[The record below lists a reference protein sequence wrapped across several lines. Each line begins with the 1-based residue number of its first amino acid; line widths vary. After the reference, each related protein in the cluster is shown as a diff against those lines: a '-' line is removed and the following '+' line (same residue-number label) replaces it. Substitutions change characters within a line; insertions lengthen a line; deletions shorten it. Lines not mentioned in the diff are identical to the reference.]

1 MFDFLIHHFAL
12 CCFIL
17 AGLVISLHI
26 ASRRRTARRQA
37 EAEAAARREAI
48 HREEA
53 RQRARQEREREQAA
67 AANAAARAAVERAR
81 VKAEKETEKQARAEA
96 RARKQAEKLEAARL
110 LAEYNERAL
119 NAARELRNLQQQKP
133 AEVAA
138 NPAAETAPQILQQTE
153 KQQEQPTQRRQAIS
167 LDQFA
172 AAHAVPARRG
182 IFAGE
187 TIAFTGPIPGIPR
200 REAMQLTKQAG
211 GMAYPHINTRC
222 TLLVVGDGAERNQ
235 AMEDADRWNVRKITW
250 QTWKAHIEHDAAAA

>member
-1 MFDFLIHHFAL
+1 MFDFVIHHFAL

-37 EAEAAARREAI
+37 EAEAAARREARQ
-48 HREEA
+48 REEA
-53 RQRARQEREREQAA
+53 KRRASQEREREQAA

-81 VKAEKETEKQARAEA
+81 VKAEKEAEKQARAEA

-138 NPAAETAPQILQQTE
+138 SPAAETAPQILQQTE

-172 AAHAVPARRG
+172 AAHAAPARRG

-187 TIAFTGPIPGIPR
+187 TIAFTGTIPNITR
-200 REAMQLTKQAG
+200 AEAIKQTRAAG
-211 GMAYPHINTRC
+211 GQAFPAINTRC
-222 TLLVVGDGAERNQ
+222 TLLVVGENPGMCQLDR
-235 AMEDADRWNVRKITW
+235 ADKWNTRKITW
-250 QTWKAHIEHDAAAA
+250 QTWKGHIEHDAAVA